1 MLSGDMNSKEAFTV
15 EQAKRFARASLKH
28 YHIYD
33 TLRAREQDERLRDL
47 MGELARITK
56 DEFAFWGRKGMVRG
70 DEAHHSKFLWGY
82 VLLRRMLGVTMMT
95 HLIINRERARLS
107 HFEAYC
113 ADCLD
118 IDERKAVEAMITRSL
133 SLVPTDKDPQFRFFS
148 YIVLGFNDA
157 LIELTG
163 ALVGFSL
170 ALQEHKIVIIAGLV
184 SGISAAASISASAYL
199 EAEHE
204 SGKDPHRAAFY
215 SGMSYLGVAILLVT
229 PFILT
234 GSLVWGIVCML
245 SIALILVFILALYS
259 SVVLGKSYSHQLRQI
274 LALSLG
280 VAFISF
286 SVGYVLNL
294 LAGGGGGIG

>member
-1 MLSGDMNSKEAFTV
+1 MHDIDKSAFTV
-15 EQAKRFARASLKH
+15 EQAKRFAHASLKH

-33 TLRAREQDERLRDL
+33 TLSQYERDERLRDL
-47 MGELARITK
+47 MSELARITK

-70 DEAHHSKFLWGY
+70 DQARHAMFPLGY
-82 VLLRRMLGVTMMT
+82 VILRRLLGATMT
-95 HLIINRERARLS
+95 AHLIINRERARLA

-118 IDERKAVEAMITRSL
+118 IDERKAVEAMIARSL
-133 SLVPTDKDPQFRFFS
+133 ALVPADKDPQFRFFS
-148 YIVLGFNDA
+148 YVVLGFNDA

-170 ALQEHKIVIIAGLV
+170 ALREPKVVIIAGLV
-184 SGISAAASISASAYL
+184 SGITAAASISASAYL

-204 SGKDPHRAAFY
+204 SGRDPHKAAFY
-215 SGMSYLGVAILLVT
+215 SGMSYLGVAALLVA

-234 GSLVWGIVCML
+234 GSLVWGITIML
-245 SIALILVFILALYS
+245 MIALVLVFILALYS
-259 SVVLGKSYSHQLRQI
+259 SVILGKSYSHQLRQI

-280 VAFISF
+280 VAFVSF
-286 SVGYVLNL
+286 SVGYLLNQL
-294 LAGGGGGIG
+294 I

>member
-1 MLSGDMNSKEAFTV
+1 MLDIDKEVFTT
-15 EQAKRFARASLKH
+15 EHAQRFARASLRH
-28 YHIYD
+28 YQIYT
-33 TLRAREQDERLRDL
+33 TLHEYERDLRLRGL
-47 MGELARITK
+47 IAELARITK

-70 DEAHHSKFLWGY
+70 DEAKRPLFILGY
-82 VLLRRMLGVTMMT
+82 VVLRRLLGVTMTT

-118 IDERKAVEAMITRSL
+118 LDERKAVVAMIARSL
-133 SLVPTDKDPQFRFFS
+133 ALVPASEDPRYRFFS
-148 YIVLGFNDA
+148 YVILGFNDA

-170 ALQEHKIVIIAGLV
+170 ALREPKIVIVAGLV
-184 SGISAAASISASAYL
+184 SGITAAASISASAYL

-204 SGKDPHRAAFY
+204 NGKDPHRAAFY
-215 SGMSYLGVAILLVT
+215 SGMSYLGVAALLVL
-229 PFILT
+229 PFIVT
-234 GSLVWGIVCML
+234 GSILWGVTLMLIV
-245 SIALILVFILALYS
+245 ALALVFVLALYS
-259 SVVLGKSYSHQLRQI
+259 SVVLGKSYLHQVRQI

-286 SVGYVLNL
+286 SVGYLLNL
-294 LAGGGGGIG
+294 LVVDGRAL

>member
-1 MLSGDMNSKEAFTV
+1 MMHDTDKQAFTV
-15 EQAKRFARASLKH
+15 EQARRFARASLMH

-33 TLRAREQDERLRDL
+33 TLSSHEHDERLRDL
-47 MGELARITK
+47 MTELARITK

-70 DEAHHSKFLWGY
+70 DEARHSIFPFGY
-82 VLLRRMLGVTMMT
+82 VILRRLLGVTMTT

-118 IDERKAVEAMITRSL
+118 LDERKAVEAMITRSL
-133 SLVPTDKDPQFRFFS
+133 ALVPADKDPQFRFFS

-170 ALQEHKIVIIAGLV
+170 ALREPKIVIVAGLV
-184 SGISAAASISASAYL
+184 TGITAAASISASAYL

-204 SGKDPHRAAFY
+204 SGRDPHRAAFY
-215 SGMSYLGVAILLVT
+215 SGMSYLGVGALLVA
-229 PFILT
+229 PFIIT
-234 GSLVWGIVCML
+234 GSVFWGTAIMLVT
-245 SIALILVFILALYS
+245 ALLLVFVLALYS
-259 SVVLGKSYSHQLRQI
+259 SVILGKSYLHQVRQI

-286 SVGYVLNL
+286 SVGYLLNHL
-294 LAGGGGGIG
+294 V